1 MPLSAVE
8 KASKRYRDSFEKG
21 LEPPPPR
28 TAVNA
33 ALLEEVRA
41 EVKQSNEVIRVAV
54 CKGVKRVHEAV
65 AKGQLQLEE
74 KSAVCQRLLEE
85 KAACLVA
92 SFAAGSSGA
101 GSCSG
106 ADASDAKDG
115 SALCQQIALPTSTDQ
130 RKLPPK
136 ALQMLAIH
144 APGEAWALECEARA
158 REYNLQCEAA
168 GARCVAAED
177 ERARLAPEELRH
189 FRQTYERLAVQ
200 HAWPALPEGPAL
212 PVHISNSLGW
222 FFRED
227 RRFRVALYAK
237 MKSAMPKEGTKPNCA
252 GCQRNV
258 EKLGGAPHTDL
269 WTPGSWDLS
278 CARHKVLSAVNETRC
293 EVALR
298 IEWAEQALQ
307 YAAAAQQQAA
317 ERAERLRLAS
327 VAREAEARQERKRRR
342 SVEDQ
347 ARREINPKASKC
359 QKCEDADFV
368 LGGLCAEH
376 QEELRIIAARLS
388 EESVGPLNGSAAE
401 SSDSE

>member
-1 MPLSAVE
+1 V
-8 KASKRYRDSFEKG
+8 
-21 LEPPPPR
+21 
-28 TAVNA
+28 
-33 ALLEEVRA
+33 
-41 EVKQSNEVIRVAV
+41 
-54 CKGVKRVHEAV
+54 
-65 AKGQLQLEE
+65 
-74 KSAVCQRLLEE
+74 
-85 KAACLVA
+85 
-92 SFAAGSSGA
+92 
-101 GSCSG
+101 
-106 ADASDAKDG
+106 
-115 SALCQQIALPTSTDQ
+115 
-130 RKLPPK
+130 
-136 ALQMLAIH
+136 
-144 APGEAWALECEARA
+144 
-158 REYNLQCEAA
+158 
-168 GARCVAAED
+168 ARCVAAED

-237 MKSAMPKEGTKPNCA
+237 MKSAMPKEGIKPNCS
-252 GCQRNV
+252 GCQHNV

-307 YAAAAQQQAA
+307 SAAAAQQQAA

-327 VAREAEARQERKRRR
+327 MAREAEARQERKRRR

-388 EESVGPLNGSAAE
+388 EESVVPLSGSAAE
-401 SSDSE
+401 SCDSE

>member
-101 GSCSG
+101 VITEETH
-106 ADASDAKDG
+106 SDAKDG
-115 SALCQQIALPTSTDQ
+115 SALRQQIALPTSTDQ
-130 RKLPPK
+130 RTLPPE

-144 APGEAWALECEARA
+144 APGEAFALECEARN
-158 REYNLQCEAA
+158 REYDLRCEAA
-168 GARCVAAED
+168 VARRVAAED

-237 MKSAMPKEGTKPNCA
+237 MKSAMPKEGVKTKCS
-252 GCQRNV
+252 GCQHNV

-359 QKCEDADFV
+359 RKCKEADFASW
-368 LGGLCAEH
+368 GGLCPDHEK
-376 QEELRIIAARLS
+376 ELQLIEARLS
-388 EESVGPLNGSAAE
+388 KESVVPLSGSAAA

>member
-115 SALCQQIALPTSTDQ
+115 SALRQQIALPTSTDQ
-130 RKLPPK
+130 QTLPPEV
-136 ALQMLAIH
+136 QMLAIH
-144 APGEAWALECEARA
+144 APREAWALELEARR
-158 REYNLQCEAA
+158 RECDLRFEAA
-168 GARCVAAED
+168 EARCVALKNE
-177 ERARLAPEELRH
+177 EARLAPEELRH
-189 FRQTYERLAVQ
+189 FRQTYELLAVQ

-227 RRFRVALYAK
+227 QRFRVALYAK
-237 MKSAMPKEGTKPNCA
+237 MKSAMPKEGIKPNCS
-252 GCQRNV
+252 GCQHNV

-307 YAAAAQQQAA
+307 YAAASQQQAT

-347 ARREINPKASKC
+347 ARREINPEASKC

-388 EESVGPLNGSAAE
+388 EESVVPLSGSAAE
-401 SSDSE
+401 SCDSE